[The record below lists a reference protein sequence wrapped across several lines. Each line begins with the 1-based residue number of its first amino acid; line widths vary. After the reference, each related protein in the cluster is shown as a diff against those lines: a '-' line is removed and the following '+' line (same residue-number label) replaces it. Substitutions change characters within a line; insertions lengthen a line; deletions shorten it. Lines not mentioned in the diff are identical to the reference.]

1 MGGDKS
7 KGGGAGRVPGVGWVN
22 GHHKEN
28 GTEKMTLFEM
38 VKMGKSA
45 TQVGDGL
52 VLQNLFDSV

>member
-7 KGGGAGRVPGVGWVN
+7 KGGGAGRAPGVGWVN

-28 GTEKMTLFEM
+28 GTDMMTLFEM

-45 TQVGDGL
+45 TQVGDRL
-52 VLQNLFDSV
+52 VLHLLI